1 MANVSVY
8 CEFRRSQVERAGAS
22 RFFSLWMGSL
32 LLVGVG
38 TGQAA
43 SVVLTVDDADGIA
56 GRCAAPVTAAVD
68 LSRLSD
74 IAPPSSQFLS
84 ISLSEAGPDRAAPIP
99 AQFEPDAPN
108 SRRGTLRCL
117 MPPGPA
123 GKRRFAL
130 TVEATA
136 SAPIMG
142 VQRDKVSGQ
151 FELSEAGKPVLRY
164 NYQTNEPGALLA
176 KVAPGNLKYARARS
190 DYIHPLYGL
199 DGTELTKD
207 WSVDHPHHRGI
218 YWAWPEVDYHGERGD
233 LHALQRVFARPTG
246 KCLGTDG
253 PVCAVIDAENLWL
266 WEDQVAIV
274 RERAL
279 IRAWRAGPAGRFI
292 DLEFHF
298 TALKNDVALA
308 RRETDKYGGL
318 NLRLSAVQE
327 QQIVFHSDPAGT
339 ALRQAWA
346 DLSGVFPGG
355 KLSGLAVFQSPANAD
370 YPGDWIKYPELN
382 WFQPTFPAAGTRYVL
397 RKGQPLILRFRLL
410 IHPGKAEDALL
421 ADSWTAFARPVVATT
436 DNPSHSTNTHP

>member
-1 MANVSVY
+1 MA
-8 CEFRRSQVERAGAS
+8 
-22 RFFSLWMGSL
+22 
-32 LLVGVG
+32 GVG

-43 SVVLTVDDADGIA
+43 VLMLTVNDAVGLA

-68 LSRLSD
+68 LSPLSGTGS
-74 IAPPSSQFLS
+74 PPSLLLS
-84 ISLSEAGPDRAAPIP
+84 VFLSEAGLDRGAPIP
-99 AQFEPDAPN
+99 AQFEPDA
-108 SRRGTLRCL
+108 SGSKRGTLFWL

-123 GKRRFAL
+123 GQRRFAL
-130 TVEATA
+130 TVGGTAPAPTMRVRRDEA
-136 SAPIMG
+136 
-142 VQRDKVSGQ
+142 SGQ
-151 FELSEAGKPVLRY
+151 YDVSEAGKPVLRY

-199 DGTELTKD
+199 DGAELTRD

-246 KCLGTDG
+246 KCLVTDG

-266 WEDQVAIV
+266 WEDREAIV

-292 DLEFHF
+292 DLEFQLNV
-298 TALKNDVALA
+298 LKDDVALA

-318 NLRLSAVQE
+318 NLRLSAVQDQE
-327 QQIVFHSDPAGT
+327 IVFHSDPAGT

-355 KLSGLAVFQSPANAD
+355 KESGLAVFQSPANAD

-397 RKGQPLILRFRLL
+397 KQGQQLVLKFRLL
-410 IHPGKAEDALL
+410 IHPGKVTEALL
-421 ADSWTAFARPVVATT
+421 ADSWTAFARPPVAAT